1 MPCWIRSISF
11 TIVFFAVSA
20 WAAETKSPPT
30 ENVVDRIVAVVNGQ
44 PILLSELDEAKGQ
57 FRTEM
62 LRQKKPDDVKEPEFG
77 KKVLDQLINDRLVGL
92 EIEHRGFAAND
103 AFVDRAI
110 DGVMQQNGFHTT
122 DDLRKALRDEG
133 MSLEEYRANVKK
145 QIETSRLVN
154 AVVRPKVQVNDQ
166 DVDSALR
173 SVGTK
178 PEGQWKV
185 DVWMIYKT
193 KPKGTKKAVTRL
205 RREIGAGVPFEQ
217 VAKRETEGPAKSEG
231 GHIGLVLPSD
241 LQPELRNPL
250 EVLKVGQLSEVIE
263 GKKGFYLLQVTD
275 RQRATAPVLSIDREK
290 TREDLEKKELDRNFE
305 TFIRGLRE
313 KAHVEVML

>member
-1 MPCWIRSISF
+1 MRCWTRSISILAVFLATTAF
-11 TIVFFAVSA
+11 T
-20 WAAETKSPPT
+20 AEMKSPPT
-30 ENVVDRIVAVVNGQ
+30 GNVVDRIVAVVNGQ

-62 LRQKKPDDVKEPEFG
+62 LRQKKDDELKEPEFG
-77 KKVLDQLINDRLVGL
+77 KKVLDQLINDRLVGQ
-92 EIEHRGFAAND
+92 EIEHRGFMAND

-110 DGVMQQNGFHTT
+110 DGVMQQNGFRSA

-133 MSLEEYRANVKK
+133 MSLEEYRVNVKK

-166 DVDSALR
+166 DVDAALR
-173 SVGTK
+173 TAGTK
-178 PEGQWKV
+178 TEGQWKV

-193 KPKGTKKAVTRL
+193 KPKGTKKGVTRL
-205 RREIGAGVPFEQ
+205 RREIGAGVPFEL

-241 LQPELRNPL
+241 LQTELRKPL
-250 EVLKVGQLSEVIE
+250 ETLNVGQLSDVIE
-263 GKKGFYLLQVTD
+263 TKKGFYLLQVTD

-290 TREDLEKKELDRNFE
+290 TRENLEKKELDRNFD